1 LVLNFVR
8 NDQYVESTK
17 EYIASLEQLLTE
29 IRDGIQQLNDEN
41 TDLRKENKR
50 LREQL
55 KKVHQGQSDIF
66 SVLADKDRIALR
78 RQIAG
83 LIEKIDNHLEE

>member
-1 LVLNFVR
+1 VAQSDKYTSSIEKLL
-8 NDQYVESTK
+8 K
-17 EYIASLEQLLTE
+17 EIQE
-29 IRDGIQQLNDEN
+29 GIVQLNEEN
-41 TDLRKENKR
+41 KSLNKENKR
-50 LREQL
+50 LRDQL

-83 LIEKIDNHLEE
+83 LIDKIDQHLED